1 MILNSAEEM
10 AQAIDEITCEMTE
23 NVKNGKIEKVFELM
37 KVREKQIEMLKNS
50 DGRISQATTSK
61 LLDDLKKF
69 DEEYKKQ
76 MKEIDEKISNIS
88 KAIEM
93 LQSYSQGKSSNIF
106 DERR

>member
-1 MILNSAEEM
+1 MNSAEEM